1 MEKNNYAFGK
11 ILGEMYRIQ
20 NKLNMPCPA
29 SDAHI
34 YGLLNGF
41 EEAIEYEFKEN
52 IITSSEVND
61 VCDVLDEIWKDK
73 AKMDGRYAASHP
85 SRFRVIRNRE
95 NLGVGLSRNEGIR
108 AASGEYIGFA
118 DNDDSTDPDMFR
130 SLYEKAKEGDYDIVR
145 CDVMVH
151 RGEKLE
157 TRAYPTNCEDGSAA
171 LREEMLRYLLYSKPS
186 DRADSLWPSGVWN
199 KIYKRTLIDREELFF
214 L

>member
-73 AKMDGRYAASHP
+73 AKMDAFTGFYEIENKLKAKGID
-85 SRFRVIRNRE
+85 RFRAIPILKYIYAQNR
-95 NLGVGLSRNEGIR
+95 
-108 AASGEYIGFA
+108 F
-118 DNDDSTDPDMFR
+118 
-130 SLYEKAKEGDYDIVR
+130 
-145 CDVMVH
+145 
-151 RGEKLE
+151 
-157 TRAYPTNCEDGSAA
+157 
-171 LREEMLRYLLYSKPS
+171 EE
-186 DRADSLWPSGVWN
+186 
-199 KIYKRTLIDREELFF
+199 LIDKMDTNNSPMECRTFKLGEFDY
-214 L
+214 